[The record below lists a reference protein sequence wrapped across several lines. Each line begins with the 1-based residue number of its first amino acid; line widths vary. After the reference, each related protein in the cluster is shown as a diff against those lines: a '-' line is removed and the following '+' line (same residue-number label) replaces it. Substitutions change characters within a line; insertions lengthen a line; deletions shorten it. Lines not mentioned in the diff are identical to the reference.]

1 MSLSVKMNFWGVIE
15 MTEKVDDSK
24 IEITGKIDASM
35 INAVVIPRI
44 ILPVSAVNGVV
55 EMASDVFGSA
65 SASYILDN
73 NKCKRSVAVDN
84 EYRQIFENIKRKYRK
99 KDFVYI
105 TEMPFFIVMHR
116 IETAD
121 TLWFFMITSTIKHV
135 EEGVYESYEKERKQ
149 SGGIVTI
156 PHDMKK
162 MKKRID
168 KARGVR

>member
-1 MSLSVKMNFWGVIE
+1 MNAQTNCWDVRN
-15 MTEKVDDSK
+15 MTEKIDDSR
-24 IEITGKIDASM
+24 IEITGKIDASR
-35 INAVVIPRI
+35 IDVLVIPRI
-44 ILPVSAVNGVV
+44 LLPVSAVNGVV

-73 NKCKRSVAVDN
+73 NKCERSALINN
-84 EYRQIFENIKRKYRK
+84 EYRQIFEKIKRKYK
-99 KDFVYI
+99 KKNFIYI
-105 TEMPFFIVMHR
+105 TEMPFFIVLHR
-116 IETAD
+116 VEVAD
-121 TLWFFMITSTIKHV
+121 TLWFLMITSTTKHV

-149 SGGIVTI
+149 SGGIITI